1 MLLPEPVDTVYVSY
15 GRDRRPSL
23 CRAAR
28 DRRLVARYLGERSCK
43 ISRQEERVLPDTG
56 RPMLARAT
64 FLALIEVLRIRALP
78 LRLDAQEREALAG
91 IDRQQA
97 LA

>member
-1 MLLPEPVDTVYVSY
+1 
-15 GRDRRPSL
+15 
-23 CRAAR
+23 
-28 DRRLVARYLGERSCK
+28 
-43 ISRQEERVLPDTG
+43 
-56 RPMLARAT
+56 MLARAT